1 MVHQYSEF
9 KGLFT
14 MRESECESEKDQTE
28 EMKETTLNIKE
39 IFGFHFHP
47 RLV

>member
-14 MRESECESEKDQTE
+14 LRESECESEKDQTVE
-28 EMKETTLNIKE
+28 FKEITLNIKD
-39 IFGFHFHP
+39 IFGFHFRP